1 MIHAHPVGLLRRL
14 LLFILLFSLCFT
26 VLASSVQL
34 YIEYRREMRD
44 IDSRMELIRVGYLAS
59 IERSLWDL
67 NEAQLNVQLR
77 GLVDFSDVARVHLT
91 GPDYDLQ
98 HGNPNPIGPLR
109 VERFDLDYQPP
120 SGPSRHI
127 GQLEVSTDLGAV
139 YQRLYATGLT
149 SLLWMGVFL
158 CGLAVTLSALFYRL
172 VTRHLQVMA
181 EFARRIASGQWHEP
195 LRLDKR
201 RGANEDEIDTVAHAL
216 DDMRRA
222 ILSDIDRRETDRL
235 ALQDNRDELQR
246 KVERRTASL
255 MRAKDEAE
263 AANLAKSRFLAT
275 MSHELRTPLNG
286 ILGMAELLR
295 GAALEPRDSKRLD
308 ALHKAGEGL
317 LSILNEVLYF
327 AKLEEGASLP
337 EPVDFSI
344 RQLLDEVL
352 TLLEPR
358 ALSNGTILLCRVDE
372 AVAGHHHGAEQ
383 FLRQILS
390 NLLAN
395 AIKFTE
401 DGEVSVE
408 VALIAQ
414 DQGQRLRVSV
424 TDNGIGISQAM
435 QAQIFERFTQASEEI
450 AQRFGGTGLGLAIC
464 KHLVEHLGGRIGVSS
479 EVGQGSCFWF
489 ELSLQPACDV
499 VGKVAPSEPGAALQI
514 LVVEDVAINREV
526 AQGLLQRDGHQVWLA
541 EDAEQALV
549 QCAGRS
555 FDLILLDV
563 HLPGMSG
570 VELCT
575 RLRGTEGPNRRTRI
589 IALTASVQPAL
600 VRSYLEAGMD
610 GILAKP
616 LKLENLRQVL
626 AGQGTVEDP
635 LPDGGT
641 MDWPLL
647 QTHRTLLG
655 EQKLQGLLSV
665 LRASILQH
673 REALDEAVAADDC
686 TEVAQLA
693 HRLAGSSDSLGFRG
707 LALEMRRLET
717 AALCNDQSA
726 IRLCVP
732 SVQAHLQKSLQILD
746 DLLQANNPGHPQ
758 SPCGSGLARE
768 SGGSANIVID

>member
-1 MIHAHPVGLLRRL
+1 MIRARPGGLLRRL

-44 IDSRMELIRVGYLAS
+44 IDSRMELIRAGYLAS
-59 IERSLWDL
+59 LERSLWDL
-67 NEAQLNVQLR
+67 NQEQLNVQLR

-91 GPDYDLQ
+91 SADYDLLQ
-98 HGNPNPIGPLR
+98 GNPDPVGPLR
-109 VERFDLDYQPP
+109 IERFPLDYQPP
-120 SGPSRHI
+120 SGPLRHL
-127 GQLEVSTDLGAV
+127 GELEVSTDLGAV
-139 YQRLYATGLT
+139 YQRLYASGLT
-149 SLLWMGVFL
+149 SLLWMGAFL
-158 CGLAVTLSALFYRL
+158 CGLAVALSGLFYRL
-172 VTRHLQVMA
+172 VTRHLLIMA
-181 EFARRIASGQWHEP
+181 EFARRIAAGDWYEP

-201 RGANEDEIDTVAHAL
+201 RSAQADEIDTVAHAL

-222 ILSDIDRRETDRL
+222 ILSDIDRRENDRL

-255 MRAKDEAE
+255 MRAKEEAE
-263 AANLAKSRFLAT
+263 AANQAKSRFLAT

-295 GAALEPRDSKRLD
+295 GASLNQQDSKRLD

-317 LSILNEVLYF
+317 LSILNEVLFF
-327 AKLEEGASLP
+327 ARLEEGASLP

-352 TLLEPR
+352 TLLEPK
-358 ALSNGTILLCRVDE
+358 ALGNETILLCRVDE
-372 AVAGHHHGAEQ
+372 RLAARHHGAEQ

-408 VALIAQ
+408 VALL
-414 DQGQRLRVSV
+414 GQPEGQSGQHLRFSV
-424 TDNGIGISQAM
+424 TDNGIGISPTM
-435 QAQIFERFTQASEEI
+435 QAKIFERFTQASEEI

-464 KHLVEHLGGRIGVSS
+464 KHLVEYMGGSIGVSS
-479 EVGQGSCFWF
+479 EVGRGSCFWF
-489 ELSLQPACDV
+489 ELTLQPASNIADKTIV
-499 VGKVAPSEPGAALQI
+499 TTPGAALDI
-514 LVVEDVAINREV
+514 LVVEDVALNRDV
-526 AQGLLQRDGHQVWLA
+526 AEGLLQRDGHRVWLA
-541 EDAEQALV
+541 VDAEQALA
-549 QCAGRS
+549 QCAGRT

-570 VELCT
+570 VELCSQ
-575 RLRGTEGPNRRTRI
+575 LRHSEGPNRQTPM

-600 VRSYLEAGMD
+600 VRGYLDAGMD

-616 LKLENLRQVL
+616 LKLECLRQVL
-626 AGQGTVEDP
+626 AGQATVKEP
-635 LPDGGT
+635 LQAGGT
-641 MDWPLL
+641 MDWQLL

-655 EQKLQGLLSV
+655 EQKVHGLLTV
-665 LRASILQH
+665 LRDSILQH
-673 REALDEAVAADDC
+673 REALDEAIEADDC

-693 HRLAGSSDSLGFRG
+693 HRLAGSADSLGFCG
-707 LALEMRRLET
+707 LAQVLRQLET
-717 AALCNDQSA
+717 AALGNDEAA
-726 IRLCVP
+726 IRGLA
-732 SVQAHLQKSLQILD
+732 STGHAQMQRALQILE
-746 DLLQANNPGHPQ
+746 DLLGA
-758 SPCGSGLARE
+758 GLPR
-768 SGGSANIVID
+768 

>member
-1 MIHAHPVGLLRRL
+1 MIKARPAGLLRRL

-44 IDSRMELIRVGYLAS
+44 IDSRMELIRAGYLAS
-59 IERSLWDL
+59 LERSLWDL
-67 NEAQLNVQLR
+67 NQEQLNVQLR

-91 GPDYDLQ
+91 SADYDLVQ
-98 HGNPNPIGPLR
+98 GNPDPVGPLR
-109 VERFDLDYQPP
+109 IERFALDYQPP
-120 SGPSRHI
+120 SGPLRQL
-127 GQLEVSTDLGAV
+127 GELEVSTDLGAV
-139 YQRLYATGLT
+139 YQRLYASGLT
-149 SLLWMGVFL
+149 SLLWMGAFL
-158 CGLAVTLSALFYRL
+158 CGLAVALSGLFYRL

-181 EFARRIASGQWHEP
+181 EFARRIAAGEWHEP
-195 LRLDKR
+195 LRLYKR
-201 RGANEDEIDTVAHAL
+201 RSAQRDEIDTVADAL

-222 ILSDIDRRETDRL
+222 ILSDIDRRESDRL

-255 MRAKDEAE
+255 MRAKEEAE
-263 AANLAKSRFLAT
+263 AANQAKSRFLAT

-295 GAALEPRDSKRLD
+295 GASLDQQDSKRLD

-317 LSILNEVLYF
+317 LSILNEVLFF

-352 TLLEPR
+352 TLLEPK
-358 ALSNGTILLCRVDE
+358 ALSNQTLLLCRVDE
-372 AVAGHHHGAEQ
+372 RLAARHHGAEQ

-408 VALIAQ
+408 VALLTPAEG
-414 DQGQRLRVSV
+414 QGGQHLRVSV
-424 TDNGIGISQAM
+424 TDNGIGISPAM
-435 QAQIFERFTQASEEI
+435 QAKIFERFTQASEEI

-464 KHLVEHLGGRIGVSS
+464 KHLVEYMGGRIGVSS

-489 ELSLQPACDV
+489 ELTLQPASDV
-499 VGKVAPSEPGAALQI
+499 CVQAIASTPAAALDI
-514 LVVEDVAINREV
+514 LVVEDVALNREV
-526 AQGLLQRDGHQVWLA
+526 AEGLLQRDGHRVWLA
-541 EDAEQALV
+541 VDAEQALE
-549 QCAGRS
+549 QCAGRT

-570 VELCT
+570 VELCS
-575 RLRGTEGPNRRTRI
+575 RLRSSDGPNRQTPM

-600 VRSYLEAGMD
+600 VRGYLDAGMD

-616 LKLENLRQVL
+616 LKLDSLRQVL
-626 AGQGTVEDP
+626 AGQATAKEP
-635 LPDGGT
+635 LQAGGT
-641 MDWPLL
+641 MDWQLL

-655 EQKLQGLLSV
+655 EQKVQGLLSV
-665 LRASILQH
+665 LRDSIVQH
-673 REALDEAVAADDC
+673 RQALDEAIEADDC

-693 HRLAGSSDSLGFRG
+693 HRLAGSSDSLGFSG
-707 LALEMRRLET
+707 LASVLRALE
-717 AALCNDQSA
+717 AAAMGNEEPV
-726 IRLCVP
+726 IRELTP
-732 SVQAHLQKSLQILD
+732 TVQAQMQRALQILE
-746 DLLQANNPGHPQ
+746 DLLPG
-758 SPCGSGLARE
+758 
-768 SGGSANIVID
+768 

>member
-1 MIHAHPVGLLRRL
+1 MIKARPGGLLRRL

-44 IDSRMELIRVGYLAS
+44 IDSRMELIRAGYLAS
-59 IERSLWDL
+59 LERSLWDL
-67 NEAQLNVQLR
+67 NQEQLNVQLR

-91 GPDYDLQ
+91 SADYDLLQ
-98 HGNPNPIGPLR
+98 GNPDPVGPLR
-109 VERFDLDYQPP
+109 IERFPLDYQPP
-120 SGPSRHI
+120 SGPLRHL
-127 GQLEVSTDLGAV
+127 GELEVSTDLGAV
-139 YQRLYATGLT
+139 YQRLYASGLT
-149 SLLWMGVFL
+149 SLLWMGAFL
-158 CGLAVTLSALFYRL
+158 CGLAVALSGLFYRL

-181 EFARRIASGQWHEP
+181 DFARRIASGDWHEP

-201 RGANEDEIDTVAHAL
+201 RSAQADEIDTVAHAL

-222 ILSDIDRRETDRL
+222 ILSDIDRRESDRL

-255 MRAKDEAE
+255 MRAKEEAE
-263 AANLAKSRFLAT
+263 AANQAKSRFLAT

-295 GAALEPRDSKRLD
+295 GASLNQQDSKRLD

-317 LSILNEVLYF
+317 LSILNEVLFF
-327 AKLEEGASLP
+327 ARLEEGASLP

-352 TLLEPR
+352 TLLEPK
-358 ALSNGTILLCRVDE
+358 ALSNQTILLCRVDE
-372 AVAGHHHGAEQ
+372 RLAPRHHGAEQ

-408 VALIAQ
+408 VALLTQAEGQ
-414 DQGQRLRVSV
+414 DGQHLRVSV
-424 TDNGIGISQAM
+424 TDNGIGISPAM
-435 QAQIFERFTQASEEI
+435 QAKIFERFTQASEEI

-464 KHLVEHLGGRIGVSS
+464 KHLVEYMGGSIGVSS
-479 EVGQGSCFWF
+479 EVGRGSCFWF
-489 ELSLQPACDV
+489 ELTLQPASDV
-499 VGKVAPSEPGAALQI
+499 IEPAMVSTPGAALDI
-514 LVVEDVAINREV
+514 LVVEDVALNREV
-526 AQGLLQRDGHQVWLA
+526 AEGLLQRDGHRVWLA
-541 EDAEQALV
+541 EDAEHAMR
-549 QCAGRS
+549 QCVGRT

-570 VELCT
+570 VELCSQ
-575 RLRGTEGPNRRTRI
+575 LRSSDGPNRQTPM

-600 VRSYLEAGMD
+600 VRGYLDAGMD

-616 LKLENLRQVL
+616 LKLESLRQVL
-626 AGQGTVEDP
+626 AGQATAREP
-635 LPDGGT
+635 LQAGGS
-641 MDWPLL
+641 MDWQLL

-655 EQKLQGLLSV
+655 EQKVQGLLTV
-665 LRASILQH
+665 LRDSILQH
-673 REALDEAVAADDC
+673 REALDEAIEADDC
-686 TEVAQLA
+686 TEVVQLA
-693 HRLAGSSDSLGFRG
+693 HRLAGSGDSLGFCG
-707 LALEMRRLET
+707 LASVLRELET
-717 AALCNDQSA
+717 AALGNDEAA
-726 IRLCVP
+726 IRGLAPTVHA
-732 SVQAHLQKSLQILD
+732 QMQRALQILE
-746 DLLQANNPGHPQ
+746 DLLP
-758 SPCGSGLARE
+758 R
-768 SGGSANIVID
+768 